1 MLCSRTRND
10 LAEALDLLK
19 AQIPNHNQTQ
29 GGSASGSPE
38 REDKMDTGK
47 AKRMD
52 DEWLVDEG

>member
-52 DEWLVDEG
+52 DE